1 MPRKKVPTKSFLLKY
16 GLPTALIPGIILAAS
31 LGFNWQDLI
40 AKNPRNNQEIF
51 ATNLPVQEVLDG
63 DTIKLTKGMPI
74 RLIGLNA
81 PDKGQPYYN
90 ESRAF
95 LVKLIGNKKVKVQYA
110 KVQNDNYGR
119 LRGYAFVAC
128 DYPSQKFCQNGTINL
143 NIALVGQGLAKTKET
158 KLWKDNLY
166 KKEFT
171 AAQQQAKQ
179 QHLNL
184 HSN

>member
-119 LRGYAFVAC
+119 LRGYAFVEC
-128 DYPSQKFCQNGTINL
+128 DYPSQKFCSQGEL
-143 NIALVGQGLAKTKET
+143 NINVAVVGQGLAVPHFTA
-158 KLWKDNLY
+158 LWRDSVY
-166 KKEFT
+166 KKELLNAET
-171 AAQQQAKQ
+171 QAKQ